1 MEQRSTRNVY
11 CATLTHDCAEDGGR
25 IAEDGG
31 IRASLRAI
39 VRQSKDKSLEYLM
52 NIQ

>member
-11 CATLTHDCAEDGGR
+11 CATLTHDC
-25 IAEDGG
+25 AEDGG